1 MKKYA
6 EIVDVLAREVLD
18 SRGNPTVEVE
28 VYVDD
33 GMDTYMGRA
42 AVPSGASTGIYEACE
57 LRDGDK
63 SRYLGKGVLKA
74 VEAVN
79 GEIADAIIGLNAL
92 DQSDID
98 KAMIEL
104 DGTENKS
111 RLGANA
117 ILGVSLA
124 VAKAAALSMGLPL
137 YKYIGGV
144 NAHTLP
150 VPMMNILNGGAHAT
164 NNVDIQEFMIM
175 PVGAPDF
182 RTGLRWCAEVFHTLK
197 KLLQAQGLTTSVG
210 DEGGFA
216 PNLKKD
222 EDALKVI
229 VEAIEKAGFKPGDDF
244 RIALDPAVSEWF
256 VNEDGGYYLL
266 PKAKKKMTR
275 NQMVKMWKDFVNKY
289 PIISIEDGMAEDDWE
304 GWAMITKELG
314 KKIQLVGDDLFVTNT
329 KRLEKGIELG
339 VANSIL
345 IKVNQIGSLTETL
358 NAIQMANRAGYT
370 AVVSHRSGE
379 TEDTTIA
386 DIAVALNAGQI
397 KTVAPSRS
405 DRVAKYNQLLRIEE
419 ELEDSAY
426 FPGINAWFNLK

>member
-1 MKKYA
+1 
-6 EIVDVLAREVLD
+6 
-18 SRGNPTVEVE
+18 
-28 VYVDD
+28 
-33 GMDTYMGRA
+33 
-42 AVPSGASTGIYEACE
+42 
-57 LRDGDK
+57 
-63 SRYLGKGVLKA
+63 
-74 VEAVN
+74 
-79 GEIADAIIGLNAL
+79 
-92 DQSDID
+92 
-98 KAMIEL
+98 
-104 DGTENKS
+104 GTENKS

-256 VNEDGGYYLL
+256 VNEDGGYYL
-266 PKAKKKMTR
+266 
-275 NQMVKMWKDFVNKY
+275 
-289 PIISIEDGMAEDDWE
+289 
-304 GWAMITKELG
+304 
-314 KKIQLVGDDLFVTNT
+314 
-329 KRLEKGIELG
+329 
-339 VANSIL
+339 
-345 IKVNQIGSLTETL
+345 
-358 NAIQMANRAGYT
+358 
-370 AVVSHRSGE
+370 
-379 TEDTTIA
+379 
-386 DIAVALNAGQI
+386 
-397 KTVAPSRS
+397 
-405 DRVAKYNQLLRIEE
+405 
-419 ELEDSAY
+419 
-426 FPGINAWFNLK
+426 